1 MKTFKYA
8 LVIVLAFTFVACGS
22 QTNQYEQESDQNEA
36 ATVSNSSANTSA
48 VSRVD
53 PVERKGGGGGGGK
66 TEGQTAKKV
75 ETDVSLDVADK
86 SQAERK
92 IIRNAEITLEADSPD
107 DASANITKIVENKG
121 GFVVESQKQTN
132 DTKATK
138 SDSVTIIVR
147 VPSAKFEESLDEIR
161 KLSGRVISETV
172 KGQDVTEEFIDVEAR
187 LKSKKA
193 LEAQFLEIMKR
204 SDTVEDA
211 LNVQRQLADVRS
223 EIEQIEGRKRFL
235 ENQSSLS
242 TIKLRLQMPT
252 VFSANSSGFFYQLAQ
267 SFSSGFEFALN
278 FILGLITFVVAI
290 LPFLLFIVLPIFL
303 ILRYFWR
310 KNNNAKLAEK
320 IFEEELKNE

>member
-1 MKTFKYA
+1 MKMLKYA
-8 LVIVLAFTFVACGS
+8 LVVSLAFMFVACS
-22 QTNQYEQESDQNEA
+22 TVADKSAIQQNTQQS
-36 ATVSNSSANTSA
+36 ATVQTEKS
-48 VSRVD
+48 
-53 PVERKGGGGGGGK
+53 GGGGDS
-66 TEGQTAKKV
+66 EGQKAKEV
-75 ETDVSLDVADK
+75 ESLISLDVADK
-86 SQAERK
+86 SKAEPVPAERK
-92 IIRNAEITLEADSPD
+92 IIRNAELTLEADSPD
-107 DASANITKIVENKG
+107 DASANITKVVEKSG
-121 GFVVESQKQTN
+121 GFVVESQKQTS
-132 DTKATK
+132 DAKATK
-138 SDSVTIIVR
+138 SDSVTMIVR

-161 KLSGRVISETV
+161 KLSGRVITEAV

-193 LEAQFLEIMKR
+193 LESQFLEIMKQGK
-204 SDTVEDA
+204 TVEDA
-211 LNVQRQLADVRS
+211 LNVQRELADVRG
-223 EIEQIEGRKRFL
+223 EIEQIEGKKRFL

-278 FILGLITFVVAI
+278 FILGLITFVIAI

-310 KNNNAKLAEK
+310 KKNNAKLAEK